1 MIGIYCY
8 YREDAPVYVGAS
20 IDIER
25 RRRQHKNAGRFAD
38 CDFRVLEETTT
49 EDLFDRE
56 RHYITEWDM
65 CQVGENK
72 VIHNNMDM
80 PEVREAQAKRMR
92 ENNPMKPGMTNSGSF
107 KKGQKPDVPKI
118 KKIILNMGL
127 GEDASD
133 GKKLKACTD
142 DMALIAGQKPVITAE
157 RNKKIAESKKGNGN
171 PNFGK
176 TEVANH
182 LNENRLTCP
191 VCHAT
196 MNVGNYKRWNHGP
209 ECSRKSSI

>member
-92 ENNPMKPGMTNSGSF
+92 ENHPMKPGMTNSGSF
-107 KKGQKPDVPKI
+107 KK
-118 KKIILNMGL
+118 
-127 GEDASD
+127 
-133 GKKLKACTD
+133 
-142 DMALIAGQKPVITAE
+142 GQKPVITAE